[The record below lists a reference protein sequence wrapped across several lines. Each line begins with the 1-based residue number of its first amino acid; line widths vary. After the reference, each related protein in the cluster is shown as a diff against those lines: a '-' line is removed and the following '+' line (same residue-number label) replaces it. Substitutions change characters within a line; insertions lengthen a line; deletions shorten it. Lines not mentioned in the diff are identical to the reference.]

1 MALVYPMACKVATTW
16 FVDNKGLAIGMIVG
30 AVGVGSA
37 SPQLLRFV
45 GGGSGEAIP
54 WQVLIGS
61 TSGLSAGASL
71 IALLWLREGPHG
83 APAKQREMRIS
94 SSRGVRD
101 VAVATDAEERLADAV
116 EGGAEHK
123 NDGQRAGKRRGDDNA
138 SLVRARAALSNRG
151 RDAGRGL
158 SGLVRNRAF
167 WLSVIGYSGHNWE
180 LYALWLW
187 FKRFSRDAGIG
198 ALLAD
203 STGYSADSGDSLAA
217 FVVVSSAFIGCILGG
232 LAADRVGRTTVCLYS
247 LTASTLGSLTIGWT
261 IGYPSLTFAIALVWG
276 VFAVA
281 ESAQFSAMTAELVP
295 ADLVGNAITLQ
306 FGVGFLCT
314 MPGMFL
320 VPMLAPSDG
329 AGGGGGNWA
338 LAWGSLAPGTA
349 IAAVATLLLRRHP
362 KAQRVA
368 KLRGRSSF

>member
-30 AVGVGSA
+30 A
-37 SPQLLRFV
+37 V

-123 NDGQRAGKRRGDDNA
+123 NDGQRAGKRRGDDSA

-151 RDAGRGL
+151 ADAGRGL

-180 LYALWLW
+180 LYALWL
-187 FKRFSRDAGIG
+187 
-198 ALLAD
+198 
-203 STGYSADSGDSLAA
+203 
-217 FVVVSSAFIGCILGG
+217 
-232 LAADRVGRTTVCLYS
+232 
-247 LTASTLGSLTIGWT
+247 
-261 IGYPSLTFAIALVWG
+261 YP
-276 VFAVA
+276 
-281 ESAQFSAMTAELVP
+281 
-295 ADLVGNAITLQ
+295 
-306 FGVGFLCT
+306 
-314 MPGMFL
+314 
-320 VPMLAPSDG
+320 
-329 AGGGGGNWA
+329 
-338 LAWGSLAPGTA
+338 
-349 IAAVATLLLRRHP
+349 
-362 KAQRVA
+362 
-368 KLRGRSSF
+368 